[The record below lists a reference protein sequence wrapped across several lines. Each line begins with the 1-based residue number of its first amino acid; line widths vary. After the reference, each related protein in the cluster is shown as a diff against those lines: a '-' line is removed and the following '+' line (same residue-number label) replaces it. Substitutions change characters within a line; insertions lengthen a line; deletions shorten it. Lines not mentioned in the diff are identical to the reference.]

1 MSFLDY
7 MRLHDLSLLQTLDG
21 RVVTYTPDGGTPRV
35 LPGMLQE
42 FSEMVS
48 GESVDITSSRPV
60 LSVRTADIP
69 EIQTADQFQ
78 IDGQDY
84 EVQVIRPDNEGITE
98 LILEKL

>member
-1 MSFLDY
+1 MSFLDD

-21 RVVTYTPDGGTPRV
+21 RVVIYTPDGGTPRV
-35 LPGMLQE
+35 IADMLQG

-69 EIQTADQFQ
+69 KIQTDDQFQ
-78 IDGQDY
+78 IDGQIM
-84 EVQVIRPDNEGITE
+84 QFRLSAPTM
-98 LILEKL
+98 KASPK